1 MISLPWDIALDG
13 DSGDILFGPTHDL
26 LGTTGDGLTQQRILL
41 RCKIPR
47 GGWQYD
53 EDGTLG
59 SRLTLITNAP
69 SAAQVAQAPAL
80 VREALEPM
88 DDISV
93 EDIQVS
99 ADKNNRLVVSVSY
112 RNVDVENDE
121 DITEIDTSI
130 PTIDATMTI

>member
-1 MISLPWDIALDG
+1 MPWDFALDG
-13 DSGDILFGPTHDL
+13 DTGDILFGPTHDL
-26 LGTTGDGLTQQRILL
+26 LGTTGDGLTRQRILL

-53 EDGTLG
+53 DDGSLG
-59 SRLTLITNAP
+59 SRLNLITNAP
-69 SAAQVAQAPAL
+69 SARQVVEAPAL

-88 DDISV
+88 DDIAIDDV
-93 EDIQVS
+93 QVS
-99 ADKNNRLVVSVSY
+99 TDENNRLLVSVSY

-130 PTIDATMTI
+130 PTI

>member
-1 MISLPWDIALDG
+1 MPWDIALDG
-13 DSGDILFGPTHDL
+13 ESGDLLFSPTHDL
-26 LGTTGDGLTQQRILL
+26 LGTTGDGLTKQRILL

-59 SRLTLITNAP
+59 SNLHLITRAP
-69 SAAQVAQAPAL
+69 SAAQLAEAPSL
-80 VREALEPM
+80 VQEALEPM

-93 EDIQVS
+93 EDVQVS
-99 ADKNNRLVVSVSY
+99 TDENNRLVVAVTY
-112 RNVDVENDE
+112 TNVVVDDEE
-121 DITEIDTSI
+121 DITEIETSI